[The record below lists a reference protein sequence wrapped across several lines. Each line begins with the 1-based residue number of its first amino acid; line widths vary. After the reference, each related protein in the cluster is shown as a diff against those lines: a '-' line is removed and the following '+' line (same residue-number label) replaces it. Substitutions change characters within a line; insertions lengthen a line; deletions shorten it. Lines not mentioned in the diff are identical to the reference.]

1 MRVYY
6 PKRGKMSRLN
16 QNKKGSKDMA
26 KVSKKETEAQE
37 LLKLAIQSTK
47 IDAHLTEKIVDDLMT
62 ANKDGQTTLTK
73 VIDKVFK
80 GNDEEAKEDTKTF
93 LRTKLQVMIKNKNV
107 QKKILG
113 DKKGLMITMKK
124 VNNPM
129 VDNEE
134 SQFLN
139 LSGEPAEFNES
150 DIKSVRVVV
159 EQKKP
164 NEPKSFVEELYSLLE
179 KHNKVI
185 EDLIPVFKTN
195 GLDVELKS

>member
-1 MRVYY
+1 
-6 PKRGKMSRLN
+6 
-16 QNKKGSKDMA
+16 MA

-80 GNDEEAKEDTKTF
+80 GNDEEAKEDTRTF

>member
-16 QNKKGSKDMA
+16 QNNKGNKDMA

-80 GNDEEAKEDTKTF
+80 GNDEEAKEDTRTF

>member
-1 MRVYY
+1 MQF
-6 PKRGKMSRLN
+6 LN
-16 QNKKGSKDMA
+16 NRNKGNDMA
-26 KVSKKETEAQE
+26 KVSKKEEEAQE

-73 VIDKVFK
+73 VIDKVLK
-80 GNDEEAKEDTKTF
+80 GNDEEAKKDTKTF

-129 VDNEE
+129 VDNDEG
-134 SQFLN
+134 QFLN
-139 LSGEPAEFNES
+139 IAGEIAEFNES

-164 NEPKSFVEELYSLLE
+164 NEPKSFEEELYSLLE

-185 EDLIPVFKTN
+185 EDLIPVFKAN
-195 GLDVELKS
+195 GLKVELKA

>member
-80 GNDEEAKEDTKTF
+80 GNDEEAKEDTRTF